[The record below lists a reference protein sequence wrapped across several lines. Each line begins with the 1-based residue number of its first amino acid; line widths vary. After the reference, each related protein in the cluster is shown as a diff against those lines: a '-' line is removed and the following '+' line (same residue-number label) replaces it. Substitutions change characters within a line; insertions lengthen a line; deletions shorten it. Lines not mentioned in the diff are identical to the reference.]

1 MWQLDHVQVAIRA
14 GSEALCD
21 EFYVGVLGFDLVAK
35 PPVLAAR
42 GGRWYRHGL
51 AQLHLGVEE
60 DFRPAKKA
68 HPALLV
74 DDYDALRAR
83 LVEAHYDVR
92 DDDAIAN
99 QRRFYVDDPVGNRLE
114 LIDAAAWLPR

>member
-1 MWQLDHVQVAIRA
+1 MWQLDHVQVAIPA

-21 EFYVGVLGFDLVAK
+21 EFYVGVLGFHAVAK

-42 GGRWYRHGL
+42 GGRWYRRGL
-51 AQLHLGVEE
+51 ANLHLGVED

-68 HPALLV
+68 HPALV
-74 DDYDALRAR
+74 VEEYDALRAR
-83 LVEAHYDVR
+83 LIEAHFDVR
-92 DDDAIAN
+92 DDNAVAN

-114 LIDAAAWLPR
+114 LIDASA